1 MDGIKT
7 LGVIVPFF
15 NEEKYLMESVK
26 RLIDINLLNQ
36 IILVDDCSTDN
47 SLKIAFELSK
57 KYKNIEVVKNLSNT
71 GKGGAVSYALK
82 YISTDYVFVHDADLE
97 YFPTDIVEMFAQTNY
112 NPDALI
118 LGSRTIGNK
127 ERKKIY
133 FWTYL
138 ANKLFALLFSLL
150 NNYKVSDIASCYWL
164 LKADVLKKMDLQEKG
179 FAIEVEVLS
188 KFLKLNRSIL
198 EVPIKYNARTYEN
211 GKKIKLKDGVIIFT
225 KILKYKS

>member
-1 MDGIKT
+1 MDGLKT

-82 YISTDYVFVHDADLE
+82 YISTDYVLF
-97 YFPTDIVEMFAQTNY
+97 MM
-112 NPDALI
+112 LI
-118 LGSRTIGNK
+118 
-127 ERKKIY
+127 
-133 FWTYL
+133 
-138 ANKLFALLFSLL
+138 
-150 NNYKVSDIASCYWL
+150 
-164 LKADVLKKMDLQEKG
+164 
-179 FAIEVEVLS
+179 
-188 KFLKLNRSIL
+188 
-198 EVPIKYNARTYEN
+198 
-211 GKKIKLKDGVIIFT
+211 
-225 KILKYKS
+225 

>member
-1 MDGIKT
+1 MDGLKT

-57 KYKNIEVVKNLSNT
+57 NYKNIEVVKNLSNT

-97 YFPTDIVEMFAQTNY
+97 YFPTDIVEMFALTNY

-138 ANKLFALLFSLL
+138 GNKLFALLFSLL

-225 KILKYKS
+225 KFLKYKS

>member
-1 MDGIKT
+1 MDGLKT

-97 YFPTDIVEMFAQTNY
+97 YFPTDIVEMFALTNY

-138 ANKLFALLFSLL
+138 GNKLFALLFSLL

>member
-1 MDGIKT
+1 
-7 LGVIVPFF
+7 
-15 NEEKYLMESVK
+15 
-26 RLIDINLLNQ
+26 
-36 IILVDDCSTDN
+36 
-47 SLKIAFELSK
+47 
-57 KYKNIEVVKNLSNT
+57 
-71 GKGGAVSYALK
+71 
-82 YISTDYVFVHDADLE
+82 
-97 YFPTDIVEMFAQTNY
+97 MFALTNY

-138 ANKLFALLFSLL
+138 GNKLFALLFSLL